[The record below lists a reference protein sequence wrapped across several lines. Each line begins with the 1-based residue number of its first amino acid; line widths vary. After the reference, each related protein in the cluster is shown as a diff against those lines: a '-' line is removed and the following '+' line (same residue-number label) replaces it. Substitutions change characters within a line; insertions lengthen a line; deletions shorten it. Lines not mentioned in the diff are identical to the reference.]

1 MASDDER
8 TLALAGVYQAS
19 VLTQDLARRG
29 RCDDEVLTSSIESL
43 FTFDAPTTIEVYG
56 NVNALSCG
64 LRTVV
69 NRMATQAEITDFEL
83 SRYVMSLTQLAGRL
97 QRDGATAQKLYDG
110 IRSLSRAA
118 QISAPE
124 NSSASEDNATNDS
137 MHSMHSMHNMD
148 LCEGLADV
156 YTTTISK
163 MSPQVIVHG
172 EHGHLSDSQI
182 VAKVRTA
189 LLAGVRSAWLWHQL
203 GGRKWHLILQKN
215 RYIASAAS
223 QLAVNGINSG
233 P

>member
-19 VLTQDLARRG
+19 VLTQDLARQG
-29 RCDDEVLTSSIESL
+29 RCDDAVLNSSIDSL
-43 FTFDAPTTIEVYG
+43 FTFDASSTIGVYG
-56 NVNALSCG
+56 NVASLTCG
-64 LRTVV
+64 LRTIV

-110 IRSLSRAA
+110 ISGLPEAASRPSSSTDAN
-118 QISAPE
+118 PE
-124 NSSASEDNATNDS
+124 DQELADIT
-137 MHSMHSMHNMD
+137 
-148 LCEGLADV
+148 LCQGLADV
-156 YTTTISK
+156 YSTTISK

-172 EHGHLSDSQI
+172 EHGHLSDTEI
-182 VAKVRTA
+182 VAKVRAA

-233 P
+233 H

>member
-8 TLALAGVYQAS
+8 TMALAGVYQAS

-29 RCDDEVLTSSIESL
+29 RCDDAVLMSSIKSL

-56 NVNALSCG
+56 NVEALSCG

-97 QRDGATAQKLYDG
+97 QKDRATAEKLYNG
-110 IRSLSRAA
+110 IRNLPEATRMSESTQFDDDSGEIDDLS
-118 QISAPE
+118 
-124 NSSASEDNATNDS
+124 
-137 MHSMHSMHNMD
+137 

-203 GGRKWHLILQKN
+203 GGRKWHLILHKN

>member
-19 VLTQDLARRG
+19 VLTQDLARTG
-29 RCDDEVLTSSIESL
+29 RCDDVVLAASIDSL
-43 FTFDAPTTIEVYG
+43 FTFDASTTIGVFG
-56 NVNALSCG
+56 NVGALTCG
-64 LRTVV
+64 LRAVV

-83 SRYVMSLTQLAGRL
+83 SRYVMSLTQLAARL
-97 QRDGATAQKLYDG
+97 QRDGATAQRLYDG
-110 IRSLSRAA
+110 ISSL
-118 QISAPE
+118 PE
-124 NSSASEDNATNDS
+124 AVRRPSGTADSNTSSDSAS
-137 MHSMHSMHNMD
+137 D
-148 LCEGLADV
+148 LGGRETVDIELCQGLADV
-156 YTTTISK
+156 YSTTISK

-172 EHGHLSDSQI
+172 EHGHLSDTEI
-182 VAKVRTA
+182 VAKVRA
-189 LLAGVRSAWLWHQL
+189 VLLAGVRSAWLWHQL

>member
-1 MASDDER
+1 MATDDDR

-19 VLTQDLARRG
+19 VLTQDLARQG
-29 RCDDEVLTSSIESL
+29 RCDDAVLTASIDSL
-43 FTFDAPTTIEVYG
+43 FTFDASSTIGVYG
-56 NVNALSCG
+56 NIAALGCG
-64 LRTVV
+64 LKAIV

-97 QRDGATAQKLYDG
+97 QRDSDMAQKLYDG
-110 IRSLSRAA
+110 ISNLPEAARRRA
-118 QISAPE
+118 
-124 NSSASEDNATNDS
+124 NAGDANDS
-137 MHSMHSMHNMD
+137 ELAD
-148 LCEGLADV
+148 IALCQGLADV
-156 YTTTISK
+156 YSTTISK

-172 EHGHLSDSQI
+172 EHGHLSDTEI
-182 VAKVRTA
+182 VAKVRA
-189 LLAGVRSAWLWHQL
+189 VLLAGVRSAWLWHQL

>member
-1 MASDDER
+1 
-8 TLALAGVYQAS
+8 
-19 VLTQDLARRG
+19 
-29 RCDDEVLTSSIESL
+29 
-43 FTFDAPTTIEVYG
+43 
-56 NVNALSCG
+56 
-64 LRTVV
+64 
-69 NRMATQAEITDFEL
+69 MATQAEITDFEL

-97 QRDGATAQKLYDG
+97 QKDRATAEKLYNG
-110 IRSLSRAA
+110 IRNL
-118 QISAPE
+118 PE
-124 NSSASEDNATNDS
+124 ATRMSES
-137 MHSMHSMHNMD
+137 
-148 LCEGLADV
+148 

-203 GGRKWHLILQKN
+203 GGRKWHLILHKN